1 MLCHHFQNLQFVYIP
16 KVFAFPIKGSI
27 NFNTT
32 PQEQQFA
39 SMPCLG
45 TFQER
50 GASGDIGHK
59 STKMHNQTNKR
70 TLMHRAKNENTKTQ
84 RNTNSAKLHKYT
96 EPVVKRGI
104 ALCVYPHCKVSI
116 RQYTKM
122 CTVPLIFF
130 QFHSFRWQ
138 IFEEIIWLLSLSLYI
153 CHLSHEQS

>member
-1 MLCHHFQNLQFVYIP
+1 MLCHHFQSLLFDYIP

-39 SMPCLG
+39 SMRHAMFRNFPG
-45 TFQER
+45 ER

-70 TLMHRAKNENTKTQ
+70 TLMHRAKIENTQRQ
-84 RNTNSAKLHKYT
+84 RNKYKTTKLQKYT

-104 ALCVYPHCKVSI
+104 
-116 RQYTKM
+116 
-122 CTVPLIFF
+122 
-130 QFHSFRWQ
+130 
-138 IFEEIIWLLSLSLYI
+138 E
-153 CHLSHEQS
+153 